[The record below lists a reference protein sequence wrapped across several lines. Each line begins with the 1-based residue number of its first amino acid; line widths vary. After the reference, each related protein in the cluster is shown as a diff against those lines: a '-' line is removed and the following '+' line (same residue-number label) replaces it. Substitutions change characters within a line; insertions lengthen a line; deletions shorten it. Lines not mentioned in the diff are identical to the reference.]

1 MADETNEPTV
11 STDTPVADAGDTS
24 VPTADAGATSS
35 DAATSSNPDE
45 TGEAGQ
51 KHGLKQDL
59 REGVAKVVGYT
70 VEVASILGQQGGPAV
85 EAERDIAEANTE
97 QFIDRIDGED

>member
-1 MADETNEPTV
+1 MTDDTTGPDGSNDTTDEATAPQAPAAEPTAPE
-11 STDTPVADAGDTS
+11 S
-24 VPTADAGATSS
+24 
-35 DAATSSNPDE
+35 
-45 TGEAGQ
+45 GEES

-85 EAERDIAEANTE
+85 EAEREVAEANTE
-97 QFIDRIDGED
+97 QFIDRIDGDD

>member
-1 MADETNEPTV
+1 MADENVNPEA
-11 STDTPVADAGDTS
+11 TPSADA
-24 VPTADAGATSS
+24 PTPADGA
-35 DAATSSNPDE
+35 APEE
-45 TGEAGQ
+45 T

-59 REGVAKVVGYT
+59 RGGVAKVVGYT

-97 QFIDRIDGED
+97 DFIDRIDGDG

>member
-1 MADETNEPTV
+1 MADETTEQQGSPTSADPDDATVEPDKIP
-11 STDTPVADAGDTS
+11 S
-24 VPTADAGATSS
+24 SS
-35 DAATSSNPDE
+35 DSDKDTEQN
-45 TGEAGQ
+45 
-51 KHGLKQDL
+51 KHGTKRGL

-97 QFIDRIDGED
+97 QLIDRIDGDE